1 MRKRSRLLSVAFTQ
15 FALLV
20 ALIVLPTAGQSTSPT
35 PPEPPASP
43 PYTVLNWI
51 PHVSEYCPNC
61 GLAAGTTL
69 DSLNQNGLLVSG
81 TKASGTVPM
90 WLCSSGTQC
99 AGTGYE
105 FAMVGNDP
113 TAKNGSAVT
122 ITTRI
127 VPLRVSSGAT
137 VFDPE
142 NNDSCSPSKTPAL
155 NMVQNSPMFLHMS
168 NATLPSPLKP
178 LGPGQY
184 ASLFQR
190 ASFWTYI
197 NPKATSPK
205 PINPGYQVN
214 FQEVLSN
221 AEERDAYTI
230 QIIDPSIAIDPTM
243 PYQINGNVQQQ
254 TGWCNPI
261 AVIEVNQLDNLLQNT
276 IIPKL
281 KTTSDVTP
289 TNLPIFLLAN
299 VAMYDSTLAGQ
310 PCCILG
316 YHNAYLSETTG
327 ATANKLQT
335 YIVVNYDSTNCPT
348 CTKTTYAD
356 AFPTAPDIAALSMVL
371 PGWIDN
377 PTTLNVTP
385 NWSGTINGVT
395 QCQTALEVGFPSGLQ
410 SAMLLQAITMPSKVV
425 YHVQDLAF
433 KSWFYR
439 DGVLPNTTPNSSFN
453 TLYSLFGSVG
463 FHVPAPPC

>member
-15 FALLV
+15 PALFV
-20 ALIVLPTAGQSTSPT
+20 ALIALPTAGQSTSP
-35 PPEPPASP
+35 PPPGPPPSP

-51 PHVSEYCPNC
+51 PHASAYCMSC
-61 GLAAGTTL
+61 GLAPGTTL
-69 DSLNQNGLLVSG
+69 DSLNSQGLLVAG
-81 TKASGTVPM
+81 TKASGTVPI

-99 AGTGYE
+99 ANYQ
-105 FAMVGNDP
+105 FAMVGTDP
-113 TAKNGSAVT
+113 TAKNGTAVT
-122 ITTRI
+122 IATRI
-127 VPLRVSSGAT
+127 VPLRVSSSSPAA

-142 NNDSCSPSKTPAL
+142 NSDSCSPSKTPAL

-168 NATLPSPLKP
+168 NATLPSQLKP

-205 PINPGYQVN
+205 PINPSYQVN
-214 FQEVLSN
+214 FQQVLAN
-221 AEERDAYTI
+221 AEERDATTI
-230 QIIDPSIAIDPTM
+230 QIIDPKTAIDPTM
-243 PYQINGNVQQQ
+243 PYQINGVVQPKQS
-254 TGWCNPI
+254 GWCSQI
-261 AVIEVNQLDNLLQNT
+261 GVIEVNELDALLQNT

-289 TNLPIFLLAN
+289 TSLPIFLLAN
-299 VAMYDSTLAGQ
+299 VVMYDSTLPGP

-316 YHNAYLSETTG
+316 YHNAYLSTTTG
-327 ATANKLQT
+327 ATNNKLQT
-335 YIVVNYDSTNCPT
+335 YIVVNYDSTPGMLNT
-348 CTKTTYAD
+348 G
-356 AFPTAPDIAALSMVL
+356 AFPGAPDIAALSTVL
-371 PGWIDN
+371 PGWMDN

-385 NWSGTINGVT
+385 NWSGNINAIT
-395 QCQTALEVGFPSGLQ
+395 SPPCQQTALEVGFPSGLP
-410 SAMLLQAITMPSKVV
+410 LQPITMPSKVT

-439 DGVLPNTTPNSSFN
+439 DSVPLYTTTPNSGFGAN
-453 TLYSLFGSVG
+453 YSLLGTFTSAALSC
-463 FHVPAPPC
+463 P

>member
-1 MRKRSRLLSVAFTQ
+1 MRKRSRQLSVAFTQ

-20 ALIVLPTAGQSTSPT
+20 ALFAVPAAGEAPKPVLPPSSPT
-35 PPEPPASP
+35 
-43 PYTVLNWI
+43 TVLNWI
-51 PHVSEYCPNC
+51 PPLSSSLATSTVCDFFTLAVTSPPTTCP
-61 GLAAGTTL
+61 TT
-69 DSLNQNGLLVSG
+69 SITGA
-81 TKASGTVPM
+81 KTVTGIIPM
-90 WLCSSGTQC
+90 WLGSETVDSNI
-99 AGTGYE
+99 YD
-105 FAMVGNDP
+105 FAMVGTDP
-113 TAKNGSAVT
+113 TAKNGTAITV
-122 ITTRI
+122 TTRI

-155 NMVQNSPMFLHMS
+155 DMVQNSPMFLHTS

-243 PYQINGNVQQQ
+243 PYQINGNVQPKQSS
-254 TGWCNPI
+254 WCSSI
-261 AVIEVNQLDNLLQNT
+261 AVIEVNQLDALLQNT
-276 IIPKL
+276 IIPKM

-299 VAMYDSTLAGQ
+299 VAMYDATIAGQ

-316 YHNAYLSETTG
+316 YHNAYKSITTG
-327 ATANKLQT
+327 ATAGRLQT
-335 YIVVNYDSTNCPT
+335 YIVVNYDSTAGMLNT
-348 CTKTTYAD
+348 G

-439 DGVLPNTTPNSSFN
+439 DGVLPNTTPNSGLGGN
-453 TLYSLFGSVG
+453 YSLLGTFTS
-463 FHVPAPPC
+463 AALPCP